1 MVMLREG
8 LDMSPLPMRGV
19 IVSMNRA
26 VHVLPIPMMGE
37 SALLYF
43 RPPKVDVTPI
53 DYEHP

>member
-26 VHVLPIPMMGE
+26 IHVLPIPMMGE
-37 SALLYF
+37 SALLYL